1 MDQFSENCI
10 VNTDAAVPGIAHKQ
24 MLRVD
29 HLCERGKS
37 APELRSPGRG
47 VRRPGGIGL
56 CGILQWPPAAT
67 D

>member
-1 MDQFSENCI
+1 MDQFPENCL
-10 VNTDAAVPGIAHKQ
+10 VNTDAAVPGTAHEQ
-24 MLRVD
+24 TLSVD
-29 HLCERGKS
+29 HLRERGTS

-47 VRRPGGIGL
+47 VRRPGGTRL